1 MEVPLV
7 VVVLVGVSYVAAAV
21 RRGKAANARPGGTT
35 RTIEVAAEPAAVFA
49 ALQGPFDRYKVDDV
63 DPANLVVVLSVP
75 PGIVSWGFFFPIWI
89 KPAADGG
96 SVVEIGIQSRLFQ
109 WGPIVTHAHARC
121 ASAVEALLSP
131 PTARV
136 VT

>member
-21 RRGKAANARPGGTT
+21 RRGKAAGVRPGA
-35 RTIEVAAEPAAVFA
+35 RIEMIAVPADPAAVFA

-63 DPANLVVVLSVP
+63 DPENRVVVLSVP
-75 PGIVSWGFFFPIWI
+75 PGILSWGFFFPVWV
-89 KPAADGG
+89 KPGPDGG
-96 SVVEIGIQSRLFQ
+96 SIVEIGIQSRLVQ
-109 WGPIVTHAHARC
+109 WGPIVSHAHLRC
-121 ASAVEALLSP
+121 AQAVEALLQP